1 MGIPSLRLRG
11 DYLAIVTLGFA
22 EIIRIIILNI
32 DRVGGATGFRG
43 AVPPWEGRPIIPLYA
58 NFIWIGG
65 FAVITIVVVYNI
77 VHSDIGRA
85 LISIREDELAAEAM
99 GINTTRYKV
108 LAFVISSAFAGH
120 CRRAVRTLPPVSAH
134 ERFPV
139 HPLDRDHHHDRARR
153 NGIDHRRGA
162 RRDCDHD
169 SARVAAPAA
178 RRSHHY
184 RLVIY
189 SALLVVIMLT
199 RPQGVMGAREFGIP
213 WLKRAQQRRPEGDK
227 PAGEKGVPIAQQT
240 SSPAMDRATRSENT
254 GKRTWR
260 KRSTKTNG
268 EHPLRTSKCT
278 IRFGG
283 LVAVNELDMNVREGE
298 IYGLIGPNG
307 AGKTTIFNLLTGVYE
322 PTPASF
328 TSRARRID
336 GLKPYEISRRGVSRT
351 FQNIRLFPS
360 MSVLENVMT
369 ACHRHA
375 KQNLLDAVLRLPRF
389 ERDEREHREF
399 AMELLEIFDL
409 ARFKDEGGTS
419 LPYGSQRRLEIVRAL
434 ATRPKLLL
442 LDEPAAGMNPSEQED
457 LMKLIK
463 QIRDRFGLTILLV
476 EHNMKVV
483 MGVCERIQVVDYG
496 KSIASAFPR
505 RSRTIRK

>member
-1 MGIPSLRLRG
+1 M
-11 DYLAIVTLGFA
+11 
-22 EIIRIIILNI
+22 
-32 DRVGGATGFRG
+32 
-43 AVPPWEGRPIIPLYA
+43 
-58 NFIWIGG
+58 
-65 FAVITIVVVYNI
+65 
-77 VHSDIGRA
+77 
-85 LISIREDELAAEAM
+85 AEAK
-99 GINTTRYKV
+99 TT
-108 LAFVISSAFAGH
+108 A
-120 CRRAVRTLPPVSAH
+120 
-134 ERFPV
+134 
-139 HPLDRDHHHDRARR
+139 
-153 NGIDHRRGA
+153 
-162 RRDCDHD
+162 
-169 SARVAAPAA
+169 
-178 RRSHHY
+178 
-184 RLVIY
+184 
-189 SALLVVIMLT
+189 
-199 RPQGVMGAREFGIP
+199 
-213 WLKRAQQRRPEGDK
+213 
-227 PAGEKGVPIAQQT
+227 
-240 SSPAMDRATRSENT
+240 
-254 GKRTWR
+254 
-260 KRSTKTNG
+260 NG
-268 EHPLRTSKCT
+268 EHPLRTNKCT

-307 AGKTTIFNLLTGVYE
+307 AGKTTIFNLLTGVYA
-322 PTPASF
+322 PTSGELYF
-328 TSRARRID
+328 QGERID

-389 ERDEREHREF
+389 ARDEREHREF
-399 AMELLEIFDL
+399 AIELLDIFGL

-457 LMKLIK
+457 LMNLIK

-496 KSIASAFPR
+496 KSIALGLPEEIKNDPKVIEAYLGD
-505 RSRTIRK
+505 